1 MTEIFRCLA
10 GSRLYGTNTADSD
23 RDYKAVHLPTK
34 RQILLGKRTLITSQ
48 STGSKETR
56 NDADDVDVESFELQ
70 RYLQLAADM
79 QTIPVELLFIETD
92 PLQLI
97 LENWVWDRI
106 VQNRDKIL
114 NNNSKAFVG
123 YCKGQAVRYSMRGKR
138 LETYEAVVALLA
150 MYANSNGTI
159 KKVADIASALEDIDG
174 VEFVDKVQPDGRI
187 IPYLDVYGRQCPE
200 TVKCAEAYR
209 IYKKPVDEAGKRAKA
224 ARDAGGMDCKAMYHA
239 VRIADQGISL
249 FKHGFIEFPC
259 VNLPF
264 LMKIRAGEVH
274 IDEILDTKKLRFWS
288 Q

>member
-174 VEFVDKVQPDGRI
+174 VES
-187 IPYLDVYGRQCPE
+187 
-200 TVKCAEAYR
+200 T
-209 IYKKPVDEAGKRAKA
+209 
-224 ARDAGGMDCKAMYHA
+224 
-239 VRIADQGISL
+239 
-249 FKHGFIEFPC
+249 
-259 VNLPF
+259 
-264 LMKIRAGEVH
+264 
-274 IDEILDTKKLRFWS
+274 
-288 Q
+288 